1 MFARQEAARTR
12 VCGARAAKSA
22 LAFRIVILRRPP
34 KQEAV
39 VRSNDV
45 AQRRPTLIG
54 SAVRSR
60 RVASRHEPL
69 IELRVRIEGVIILVA
84 AGQLRCTRHIA
95 TSERIR
101 RGASAG
107 GLIVVSRE
115 TVAAL
120 RGSMGTG
127 APAAAR

>member
-1 MFARQEAARTR
+1 MTWL
-12 VCGARAAKSA
+12 SA
-22 LAFRIVILRRPP
+22 
-34 KQEAV
+34 
-39 VRSNDV
+39 
-45 AQRRPTLIG
+45 AQRSLARECAADVLRLGMSRSSNSVFASKVSSSWSPPG
-54 SAVRSR
+54 SCGGR
-60 RVASRHEPL
+60 
-69 IELRVRIEGVIILVA
+69 
-84 AGQLRCTRHIA
+84 A